1 MKTPR
6 SLSSHV
12 TIWLAV
18 AVGLGMA
25 AYAIYQYATMPG
37 QTARDLLLHHSWH
50 VLVLGAVIYIISWV
64 MIEWVLVRPLE
75 AIYVHL
81 YAIGAG
87 RRSRLEIQSNVRE
100 IVTIVEGI
108 NLMLQRLEQS
118 PEDGAIQRAQFGLAQ
133 LRKSIEELEVAS
145 PEAKVT
151 TLDKLAGFEKSL
163 SAVLQNIKAASAP
176 REENSHA
183 TEKNEGK
190 HKASA

>member
-6 SLSSHV
+6 TLSFHV

-50 VLVLGAVIYIISWV
+50 VLLLGAVIYIVSWV

-118 PEDGAIQRAQFGLAQ
+118 ADDGAIQRTQSSLAE
-133 LRKSIEELEVAS
+133 LRKAIEELEVAS
-145 PEAKVT
+145 PETKGA

-163 SAVLQNIKAASAP
+163 SAVLQHIKAAPGP
-176 REENSHA
+176 RD
-183 TEKNEGK
+183 EKPE
-190 HKASA
+190 

>member
-6 SLSSHV
+6 TLSFHV

-25 AYAIYQYATMPG
+25 AYAIYQYATLPG

-50 VLVLGAVIYIISWV
+50 VLVLGAVIYIVSWV
-64 MIEWVLVRPLE
+64 MFEWVLVRPLE

-108 NLMLQRLEQS
+108 NLMLQRLEQGGN
-118 PEDGAIQRAQFGLAQ
+118 DAAIQRTESDFAQ
-133 LRKSIEELEVAS
+133 LRKAVEELQVAS
-145 PEAKVT
+145 PEAKGAA
-151 TLDKLAGFEKSL
+151 LDQLTAFEKSL
-163 SAVLQNIKAASAP
+163 FAVLQTIKAA
-176 REENSHA
+176 
-183 TEKNEGK
+183 EKSEGK
-190 HKASA
+190 RNGLA